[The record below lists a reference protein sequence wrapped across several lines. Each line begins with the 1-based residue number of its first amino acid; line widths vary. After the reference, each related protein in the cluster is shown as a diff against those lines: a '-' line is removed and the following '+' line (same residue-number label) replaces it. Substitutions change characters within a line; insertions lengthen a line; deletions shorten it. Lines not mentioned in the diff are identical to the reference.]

1 MTTTPPAPASPSFG
15 RFLRAPWPGRWLKA
29 LAALVVLGAV
39 ALLAAIVLITPQLPE
54 LNTLTHYQPKQPLRV
69 FTADGVQIGGFG
81 SERRV
86 YQPIAQ
92 TPKLMKD
99 SLLAVEDARFY
110 EHGGIDPIGVARAAV
125 SVLSGGLLRR
135 VQGGS
140 SITQQVARTFLLT
153 RERTLT
159 RKLKEA
165 LLSLRI
171 ESALSKDQILELYMN
186 QIYLGSRAYGFE
198 AAAQTYFGKTLASL
212 TALEQLGLIERRG
225 SRYRLSV
232 RVRRLSDGFD
242 GDRWLLQVAQPLML
256 AFTRELA
263 ILAADRERLA
273 AALAPTLAPA
283 YAGALSWIED
293 SDLEQPT
300 ANAHLAPL
308 QLAADFA
315 RTTAQWARLAHR
327 AGHDP
332 EDVRAA
338 VRLASIAVH
347 ATGAELHAR
356 LAGNPAAVPGLH
368 ALGPALE
375 LLATVDD
382 ELSRGRAPFGY
393 PTAYVP
399 LALGPEDIAHN
410 RSNFDAVQALA
421 TDEIT
426 QFSQVAADAWQKA
439 RDYELKTHALA
450 ATELQIST
458 EYDAKLRALCG
469 SLPGKTTPALA
480 TCGDQGGQ
488 IAELR
493 AAAKAAGL
501 RIRHAAQAAENN
513 LYAVAVEEERFGR
526 VIEIQDRKSVV

>member
-29 LAALVVLGAV
+29 LVALVVLGAV

-186 QIYLGSRAYGFE
+186 QIYLGQRAYGFG
-198 AAAQTYFGKTLASL
+198 AAAQVYFGKPVAAVSLAE
-212 TALEQLGLIERRG
+212 A
-225 SRYRLSV
+225 
-232 RVRRLSDGFD
+232 
-242 GDRWLLQVAQPLML
+242 AML
-256 AFTRELA
+256 AGLPQNPIWANPVVNAERARRRQLLVLGRMKSIGRIT
-263 ILAADRERLA
+263 AAE
-273 AALAPTLAPA
+273 
-283 YAGALSWIED
+283 
-293 SDLEQPT
+293 
-300 ANAHLAPL
+300 
-308 QLAADFA
+308 
-315 RTTAQWARLAHR
+315 
-327 AGHDP
+327 HDQ
-332 EDVRAA
+332 A
-338 VRLASIAVH
+338 V
-347 ATGAELHAR
+347 AEKLVLR
-356 LAGNPAAVPGLH
+356 S
-368 ALGPALE
+368 
-375 LLATVDD
+375 
-382 ELSRGRAPFGY
+382 SRGNSQQI
-393 PTAYVP
+393 TA
-399 LALGPEDIAHN
+399 
-410 RSNFDAVQALA
+410 RQAL
-421 TDEIT
+421 D
-426 QFSQVAADAWQKA
+426 
-439 RDYELKTHALA
+439 
-450 ATELQIST
+450 
-458 EYDAKLRALCG
+458 
-469 SLPGKTTPALA
+469 
-480 TCGDQGGQ
+480 DQP
-488 IAELR
+488 
-493 AAAKAAGL
+493 
-501 RIRHAAQAAENN
+501 
-513 LYAVAVEEERFGR
+513 
-526 VIEIQDRKSVV
+526 